1 MSNAMQFL
9 ESLSNNPAVL
19 AQSDYV
25 DAVSNAALKPA
36 VKKAFDAHLKSS
48 VLNTGM
54 GETKR
59 ADRIAATMAASI
71 ALSCAHASP
80 PPPLSVNRFDPTASE
95 IEGCADSLRESCLGS
110 GQASGRQ

>member
-36 VKKAFDAHLKSS
+36 VKKALLARDVRALNCELGGRIRMFCAVAMPEDAQPDEELQHEVDSFT
-48 VLNTGM
+48 VGIRT
-54 GETKR
+54 
-59 ADRIAATMAASI
+59 
-71 ALSCAHASP
+71 CA
-80 PPPLSVNRFDPTASE
+80 
-95 IEGCADSLRESCLGS
+95 
-110 GQASGRQ
+110 